1 MFFFGNIRAGKVKV
15 VTVVTG
21 SLPKGFAL
29 SSRIFQNPPTP
40 ELISA
45 FCPRLHL
52 MSHLRLRP
60 TIGRQAIHALQ
71 CLWFWLKHGPIMSH
85 IYIYTCYP
93 YIILFHVLL
102 AIMGIRYLQL
112 FGQTTYV
119 LHGVT
124 LPSESERTFTVLQ
137 HRSLWG
143 AGNESEPF
151 SAVPRIGRVKGS
163 AAQLHCGPEEISQS
177 LRFQEIPR

>member
-1 MFFFGNIRAGKVKV
+1 MQCHSIPPSAFLETCVLYNDFSSRVSMFFFGNIRAGKVKV

-85 IYIYTCYP
+85 IYIYM
-93 YIILFHVLL
+93 L
-102 AIMGIRYLQL
+102 
-112 FGQTTYV
+112 
-119 LHGVT
+119 
-124 LPSESERTFTVLQ
+124 
-137 HRSLWG
+137 SLY
-143 AGNESEPF
+143 NPF
-151 SAVPRIGRVKGS
+151 SRFTGHYGYPVSPIVWTNHVCAAWCYFAVRVRANIHSFATPFLVGRRK
-163 AAQLHCGPEEISQS
+163 
-177 LRFQEIPR
+177 

>member
-1 MFFFGNIRAGKVKV
+1 M
-15 VTVVTG
+15 
-21 SLPKGFAL
+21 L
-29 SSRIFQNPPTP
+29 SSYNP
-40 ELISA
+40 
-45 FCPRLHL
+45 
-52 MSHLRLRP
+52 
-60 TIGRQAIHALQ
+60 
-71 CLWFWLKHGPIMSH
+71 
-85 IYIYTCYP
+85 
-93 YIILFHVLL
+93 FHVLL